1 MEVVTD
7 SVEAVADSAE
17 STTSVL
23 ADSVEVVADSVEVVA
38 DGAESTTSV
47 LSAYRQ
53 PDADTYPRNLSE
65 RNDLVWDF

>member
-1 MEVVTD
+1 MRRTVKTWFWRWWQTAWRWWPTARTVRR
-7 SVEAVADSAE
+7 
-17 STTSVL
+17 
-23 ADSVEVVADSVEVVA
+23 
-38 DGAESTTSV
+38 V